1 MKTYLS
7 LFAALVLPFF
17 LTAQTITY
25 DFEDG
30 DLSLWGQFPAD
41 RWTLTTTNP
50 IGGIQSLKHALASGA
65 GTDRISVELP
75 SWNEDQGDI
84 TWWFK
89 LRHGWNPAAT
99 NHWAVFISCDKDA
112 QGMIAAENPNGY
124 AVGVNLTGSDD
135 LLRLYRVDNGSYTPI
150 ITSAVNWETQIGRT
164 TAGAVEVERKADG
177 TFTLRVSVDGDYGTL
192 QNEGSVVD
200 LAHPLGNYFGIY
212 FLYTTSAAGL
222 LTADDISFSYTPQN
236 INNHD
241 AIVSAPEAQIVGGV
255 ISSLAV
261 TPAQAVDIFRFK
273 ITDPGTS
280 DGLPTH
286 VTRMRFSSV
295 ASPMAANL
303 SEAVGGIALKG
314 ASGTIPIESLS
325 ISSSTI
331 DVELDPQS
339 LVVADGS
346 SAEFTLSLYLTT
358 EGVVNQSIIQL
369 VVSAQNHGWTAHHE
383 GSGFAQE
390 FPAQVLS
397 NPFAIEVL
405 GTHLHFTQ
413 YPQTL
418 SLNEPFD
425 VEAKVSD
432 LYGNIATSH
441 NQAGITLAIAQGEGM
456 LLPQSALESPAV
468 NGIVQWSGVTYNGS
482 DSFSLKAFGTGLE
495 PAQGD
500 LIAVVN
506 DPTTVVLPPTSQ
518 PLGGSIPSTLT
529 QPGQAIEVLKFTIS
543 DAGLN
548 DGLPTYVQQMVVK
561 RPSGM
566 ASFSTHIAGVVIRV
580 NGQIA
585 SVGNPQILAASITI
599 PVPMGAIT
607 IPDGQS
613 VEVSIAVYLKGSG
626 LVHGAQLGFMVDS
639 NDHGFVAYEEGST
652 FAPVFPETVSSNIF
666 TVDVEAVG
674 LRFTSVPGR
683 VGLNEEFS
691 VEVSAV
697 DANGNV
703 DTDAMGTVVLSKNSG
718 TGTLTIPSAQGAL
731 VDGKYQWEGLAYDKA
746 EPFTLLASSPQ
757 LDDVISPLIYCSD
770 ATSTLVQ
777 PVTQPADGTLSAL
790 AVSPPQAVEVFRFG
804 VADLGTT
811 DGLPT
816 YITRMVFK
824 SFGLPTN
831 RPLNEMIGG
840 VSLWRDDIELHIE
853 SVSVDAQ
860 GITLNFQTG
869 DVVVNDNETRQFSL
883 KVYLKEGGQHHGST
897 LCLHVSAASHG
908 WQTSLLGSAFATV
921 FETGIV
927 GPAFTIEVEA
937 TSVAFV
943 QQPFIA
949 TPDQA
954 VTLAVAA
961 VDEFLNVDRDA
972 VGQVE
977 LKLASGPAGFTGGTS
992 PLAFSNGVAVWD
1004 DIVLTHEGQYLFMSL
1019 SPFGYEAV
1027 LSQTIWI
1034 GNPLDYIL
1042 KEDFEDGY
1050 PQSFPPSTHWAVS
1063 TVSPIEGNSSLKH
1076 ALSGVA
1082 GQSSLPIP
1090 LGVENLNE
1098 GPMQWSFNMRNGNWD
1113 PTGDNAFWFV
1123 LVSDSESITMGEYS
1137 GYAVGVNLS
1146 GTTDLLTLW
1155 HVDKTTGAKPL
1166 IISSFDWD
1174 EAETV
1179 EVKVTRTPKGEWA
1192 LWHRSLGVD
1201 AYDRLA
1207 GSAVHLGVT
1216 IPVTCGPVFKYTS
1229 TRAGELWVDNLHV
1242 STLGYP
1248 PVIQSANLL
1257 NLSAVT
1263 VKFSS
1268 EIELQGALNPSNYH
1282 IKDMGGNTFS
1292 VLEVYPH
1299 RDNPAQFSLR
1309 TQELPL
1315 EPLTLYAQGM
1325 VSVTSGKMVND
1336 SAPIGVG
1343 AAGNFGNLVINEI
1356 MARPSGTSG
1365 LPNVEYVELYNRT
1378 SETINLT
1385 DWKLTG
1391 GSRVGTITQGEIEP
1405 YGYAI
1410 LSGSSGQEALS
1421 PYGNAISVTSF
1432 PSLLVGGMFLG
1443 LNDAQGNLISW
1454 VEYSDSWYRDD
1465 SKKAGGYS
1473 LERIDPDNLV
1483 EGAPNWIASNDPSG
1497 GTPGRENSVRASN
1510 PDRTS
1515 PRVVEIVVQDA
1526 EHITVVYSEV
1536 MDSLSITSPQAY
1548 NLSNGVGQP
1557 QWVTTYGPKYQRV
1570 ELTLNKPL
1578 VMGEIYDLCFS
1589 ETITDFS
1596 GNPLVDNCLK
1606 VAIPQ
1611 SPQPGDVVINE
1622 VLFNPYAGGV
1632 DFVEIYNRS
1641 DKAIDLRDLKI
1652 ANRHRETLE
1661 VNEVYAAADSAQL
1674 LLPHGYA
1681 VLSENPSLVSLF
1693 YHVENPQAM
1702 VWLKKLPS
1710 YPNDDGY
1717 VVLLGDN
1724 GIIDELRY
1732 DKGMHN
1738 KLLSDPKGVSLERI
1752 NPELPAYEPSSW
1764 QSAAQTAGFA
1774 TPTMRNSQYTD
1785 AIEAEDEFSLSHE
1798 IFSPDGDGFE
1808 DILLINY
1815 QLPESG
1821 YIANILVFDSRGR
1834 RVRRLANNLLLG
1846 TEGSVQW
1853 DGTNDEGRRVS
1864 LGAYVVF
1871 IEAFDLKGQLKRYKK
1886 TVVVA
1891 TRLR

>member
-1 MKTYLS
+1 
-7 LFAALVLPFF
+7 
-17 LTAQTITY
+17 
-25 DFEDG
+25 
-30 DLSLWGQFPAD
+30 
-41 RWTLTTTNP
+41 
-50 IGGIQSLKHALASGA
+50 
-65 GTDRISVELP
+65 
-75 SWNEDQGDI
+75 
-84 TWWFK
+84 
-89 LRHGWNPAAT
+89 
-99 NHWAVFISCDKDA
+99 
-112 QGMIAAENPNGY
+112 
-124 AVGVNLTGSDD
+124 
-135 LLRLYRVDNGSYTPI
+135 
-150 ITSAVNWETQIGRT
+150 
-164 TAGAVEVERKADG
+164 
-177 TFTLRVSVDGDYGTL
+177 
-192 QNEGSVVD
+192 
-200 LAHPLGNYFGIY
+200 
-212 FLYTTSAAGL
+212 
-222 LTADDISFSYTPQN
+222 
-236 INNHD
+236 
-241 AIVSAPEAQIVGGV
+241 
-255 ISSLAV
+255 
-261 TPAQAVDIFRFK
+261 
-273 ITDPGTS
+273 
-280 DGLPTH
+280 
-286 VTRMRFSSV
+286 
-295 ASPMAANL
+295 
-303 SEAVGGIALKG
+303 
-314 ASGTIPIESLS
+314 
-325 ISSSTI
+325 
-331 DVELDPQS
+331 
-339 LVVADGS
+339 
-346 SAEFTLSLYLTT
+346 
-358 EGVVNQSIIQL
+358 
-369 VVSAQNHGWTAHHE
+369 
-383 GSGFAQE
+383 
-390 FPAQVLS
+390 
-397 NPFAIEVL
+397 
-405 GTHLHFTQ
+405 
-413 YPQTL
+413 
-418 SLNEPFD
+418 
-425 VEAKVSD
+425 
-432 LYGNIATSH
+432 
-441 NQAGITLAIAQGEGM
+441 
-456 LLPQSALESPAV
+456 
-468 NGIVQWSGVTYNGS
+468 
-482 DSFSLKAFGTGLE
+482 
-495 PAQGD
+495 
-500 LIAVVN
+500 
-506 DPTTVVLPPTSQ
+506 
-518 PLGGSIPSTLT
+518 
-529 QPGQAIEVLKFTIS
+529 
-543 DAGLN
+543 
-548 DGLPTYVQQMVVK
+548 
-561 RPSGM
+561 
-566 ASFSTHIAGVVIRV
+566 
-580 NGQIA
+580 
-585 SVGNPQILAASITI
+585 
-599 PVPMGAIT
+599 
-607 IPDGQS
+607 
-613 VEVSIAVYLKGSG
+613 
-626 LVHGAQLGFMVDS
+626 
-639 NDHGFVAYEEGST
+639 
-652 FAPVFPETVSSNIF
+652 
-666 TVDVEAVG
+666 
-674 LRFTSVPGR
+674 
-683 VGLNEEFS
+683 
-691 VEVSAV
+691 
-697 DANGNV
+697 
-703 DTDAMGTVVLSKNSG
+703 
-718 TGTLTIPSAQGAL
+718 
-731 VDGKYQWEGLAYDKA
+731 
-746 EPFTLLASSPQ
+746 
-757 LDDVISPLIYCSD
+757 
-770 ATSTLVQ
+770 
-777 PVTQPADGTLSAL
+777 
-790 AVSPPQAVEVFRFG
+790 
-804 VADLGTT
+804 
-811 DGLPT
+811 
-816 YITRMVFK
+816 
-824 SFGLPTN
+824 
-831 RPLNEMIGG
+831 MIGG
-840 VSLWRDDIELHIE
+840 VSLWHNDVELPVE
-853 SVSVDAQ
+853 SVSMDGQ
-860 GITLNFQTG
+860 SLTLNFLTG
-869 DVVVNDNETRQFSL
+869 DVVVADGEMYEFSL
-883 KVYLKEGGQHHGST
+883 KAYLKKGGQHHGST
-897 LCLHVSAASHG
+897 LCIHIPAASHG
-908 WQTSLLGSAFATV
+908 WQTSTLGSAFATV
-921 FETGIV
+921 FNTGVI
-927 GPAFTIEVEA
+927 GPVFTVNVEV

-949 TPDQA
+949 TLDQA

-972 VGQVE
+972 IGQVE
-977 LKLASGPAGFTGGTS
+977 LKLASGPLGFTGGTS
-992 PLAFSNGVAVWD
+992 TLAFSDGVAVWD

-1027 LSQTIWI
+1027 LSQTIWS
-1034 GNPLDYIL
+1034 GNPLEYIL
-1042 KEDFEDGY
+1042 KEDFETGY

-1098 GPMQWSFNMRNGNWD
+1098 GPMQWSFTMRNGNWD

-1123 LVSDSESITMGEYS
+1123 LVSDSESITMGEYT

-1166 IISSFDWD
+1166 ITSSFDWD

-1201 AYDRLA
+1201 AYDRLV

-1325 VSVTSGKMVND
+1325 VSVTTGKMVND

-1378 SETINLT
+1378 SETVHLEG
-1385 DWKLTG
+1385 WKLTG
-1391 GSRVGTITQGEIEP
+1391 GSKVGTLTQGEIEP

-1536 MDSLSITSPQAY
+1536 MDSLSITMPQAY
-1548 NLSNGVGQP
+1548 DLTDGLGHP
-1557 QWVTTYGPKYQRV
+1557 KWLTTAGPKYQRV

-1596 GNPLVDNCLK
+1596 GNPLVEGCRK

-1641 DKAIDLRDLKI
+1641 NKPINLKDLKI
-1652 ANRHRETLE
+1652 ANRNRETLE
-1661 VNEVYAAADSAQL
+1661 LNEVYAASDSAWL
-1674 LLPHGYA
+1674 LMPSEYA
-1681 VLSENPSLVSLF
+1681 VLSENPSLVALF

-1752 NPELPAYEPSSW
+1752 NPELPTHEASSW

-1785 AIEAEDEFSLSHE
+1785 AIEAEDEFSLSYE

-1821 YIANILVFDSRGR
+1821 YIANIMVFDSRGR
-1834 RVRRLANNLLLG
+1834 RVKRLAANLLLG
-1846 TEGSVQW
+1846 TEGSIQW
-1853 DGTNDEGRRVS
+1853 DGSNDTGNRVS
-1864 LGAYVVF
+1864 LGAYVIF